1 LPPTRPTPHESAWP
15 FTIIA
20 AVVHAMLAVV
30 LFLSLFVWIA
40 RSEKVFKDFNL
51 RLPSS
56 TEWVMAV
63 SRWMLSYWYVV
74 IFPVG
79 LLFAG
84 NVLILYLLRSRPGSR
99 RLGLHWC
106 WLIAVTLLLLLASGA
121 VALAIWFP
129 YLKLNE
135 GLSK

>member
-1 LPPTRPTPHESAWP
+1 L
-15 FTIIA
+15 
-20 AVVHAMLAVV
+20 LAV
-30 LFLSLFVWIA
+30 VWIA

-106 WLIAVTLLLLLASGA
+106 ARPEIDIARPEIDIARGRKFWSFQPPRRVPPPPVKDAAWPPDT
-121 VALAIWFP
+121 WR
-129 YLKLNE
+129 
-135 GLSK
+135 